1 MDRVWSENT
10 WNTFREKEDEI
21 KKLDNK
27 LMLYKEETDM
37 EIEKFKTKT
46 EEQSSKIF
54 NDLTKQ
60 VCYYYSILRDKL
72 KFL

>member
-1 MDRVWSENT
+1 
-10 WNTFREKEDEI
+10 
-21 KKLDNK
+21 
-27 LMLYKEETDM
+27 MLYKEETDM

-60 VCYYYSILRDKL
+60 VCYRFVTTIL
-72 KFL
+72 F

>member
-1 MDRVWSENT
+1 
-10 WNTFREKEDEI
+10 
-21 KKLDNK
+21 
-27 LMLYKEETDM
+27 MLYKEETDM

>member
-1 MDRVWSENT
+1 MDGVWSENT

-21 KKLDNK
+21 KKLDSK
-27 LMLYKEETDM
+27 LILYKEETDM

-54 NDLTKQ
+54 SDLTKQ
-60 VCYYYSILRDKL
+60 VCYRFVTTIL
-72 KFL
+72 F